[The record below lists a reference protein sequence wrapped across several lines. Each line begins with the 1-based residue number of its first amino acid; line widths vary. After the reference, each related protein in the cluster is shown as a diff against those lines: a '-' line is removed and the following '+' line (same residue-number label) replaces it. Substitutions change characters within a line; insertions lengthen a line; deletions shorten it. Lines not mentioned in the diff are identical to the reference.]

1 MVAIRVG
8 QVRGEYGGAAFRD
21 FIRLDCAAGEIAPGD
36 WSQAGVLETY
46 SGAAWYRKSFP
57 LTAPE
62 TTGKVILDLGN
73 VVASAELRVN
83 GKPAGI
89 KSAPPWTFDI
99 TDFVKSG
106 ENQIEVLVSNTL
118 ANHYV
123 TIPTHYRGKTTSG
136 LIGPVSIKLFR

>member
-1 MVAIRVG
+1 
-8 QVRGEYGGAAFRD
+8 
-21 FIRLDCAAGEIAPGD
+21 
-36 WSQAGVLETY
+36 
-46 SGAAWYRKSFP
+46 
-57 LTAPE
+57 
-62 TTGKVILDLGN
+62 
-73 VVASAELRVN
+73 VN

-123 TIPTHYRGKTTSG
+123 TIPTHYRGKATSG
-136 LIGPVSIKLFR
+136 LIGPVSIKLFQ